1 MFYANVSM
9 PVLPCWET
17 AVWSVVCILSQMPFS
32 VVTLPQTAQTAAAPG
47 ALLNLSPMFGSVGS
61 SWRLTA
67 PVAGPYVDLK
77 KGTNPKPACDFY
89 GQKPISYRTRTV
101 ITFIKGK
108 RGRCIWLMPQNCCM
122 LWDLDSWVH
131 LSSSEQFQIKEQLP
145 CSNSAN
151 LFAW

>member
-1 MFYANVSM
+1 MTS
-9 PVLPCWET
+9 
-17 AVWSVVCILSQMPFS
+17 S
-32 VVTLPQTAQTAAAPG
+32 VVTLPQTAQIAAAPG

-67 PVAGPYVDLK
+67 PVADPCVDLK
-77 KGTNPKPACDFY
+77 KGTNPKSACDY
-89 GQKPISYRTRTV
+89 YCQTAISHRMGTV

-108 RGRCIWLMPQNCCM
+108 RGWCIWLMSQNCCM
-122 LWDLDSWVH
+122 LWALDSWVH

-151 LFAW
+151 LFHLITSILLPYLPYIPEQYSYNSITTISC